1 MANRTVCIFV
11 PARAYRVYYPT
22 SYAESTFFF
31 SFQVCHFSESTVLYT
46 KINVDIIY
54 FEITNKLI
62 YDFYLLSAMMNP
74 ASWKLEVLFVIY
86 FCSNFLPH
94 RRSR

>member
-1 MANRTVCIFV
+1 MYQQGPIGFIILLVMQNLH
-11 PARAYRVYYPT
+11 
-22 SYAESTFFF
+22 FFF
-31 SFQVCHFSESTVLYT
+31 SFQVCHFSESTVSYT

-62 YDFYLLSAMMNP
+62 YDFHLLSAMMNP
-74 ASWKLEVLFVIY
+74 ASRKLEVLFVIY

-94 RRSR
+94 RR